1 MTHLE
6 VTSLLLLMKTF
17 YTASQGRCGHLTT
30 KTPEKKSLAWQDSWL
45 NSDFDIKWKDL
56 AIINDFCCCFKNKAV
71 RQTSKKKKNQDCITS
86 KEFNAKKD

>member
-45 NSDFDIKWKDL
+45 NSDCDIKWKDL
-56 AIINDFCCCFKNKAV
+56 AIINDFV
-71 RQTSKKKKNQDCITS
+71 VVLRTRL
-86 KEFNAKKD
+86 